1 MTHQYP
7 PTNHRND
14 VTRIDSEFCFS
25 SSPFIEN
32 LNSTILKYIYS
43 ISAHS
48 MAKKLQFCTNR
59 DPRTKSFYKLVPGV
73 SIPESEILSFGLIFL
88 ISHFLSFQSIDPGY
102 LKSFFNEE

>member
-32 LNSTILKYIYS
+32 LNNPILRFFGAFKYF
-43 ISAHS
+43 HG
-48 MAKKLQFCTNR
+48 KKLQFRTNR

-88 ISHFLSFQSIDPGY
+88 ISHFLSFQSMVPGY
-102 LKSFFNEE
+102 LKSFFSEE